1 MANEAATTDTA
12 TTRMNEVNASPSHG
26 KAMLGVEED
35 KGGGHGPEP
44 TAFGLDAPAYI
55 ALAMI
60 VVIAIILWKKVPAAI
75 GATLDKKIAGI
86 RQQLDEA
93 AELRAEAEALRAE
106 YQAKAA
112 AADAERA
119 TLLERARH
127 EADALV
133 EQARVDTAALI
144 DRRTRMAEDK
154 IAAAERH
161 ALDEVRARA
170 ARAAATAAARLI
182 SEDMDAGAD
191 KAIVDRTIAGLG
203 RTH

>member
-1 MANEAATTDTA
+1 MAEQTAAEASAAHGAAPAHGET
-12 TTRMNEVNASPSHG
+12 VAS
-26 KAMLGVEED
+26 VEQH
-35 KGGGHGPEP
+35 GGGGEHEAP
-44 TAFGLDAPAYI
+44 TAFGLGAPAFI
-55 ALAMI
+55 SLAML
-60 VVIAIILWKKVPAAI
+60 VVIAIILWKKVPSAI
-75 GATLDKKIAGI
+75 GATLDRKIAGI

-93 AELRAEAEALRAE
+93 AQLRAEAEALRAE

-119 TLLERARH
+119 TMLERARH

-133 EQARVDTAALI
+133 EQAKADTAALI
-144 DRRTRMAEDK
+144 ERRTRMAEDK

-170 ARAAATAAARLI
+170 AQAAAAAAARLI
-182 SEDMDAGAD
+182 SEDMDANAD
-191 KAIVDRTIAGLG
+191 KALVNRTIEALG